1 MSKNFKFANAY
12 IQFVYRNKWKLFFL
26 ILLIFIM
33 SLIPIIF
40 KLKINPDLATLL
52 PKDTPSVLA
61 LEESYDRFGST
72 DRFMIAIQSS
82 DPYLVA
88 EIQDSVKA
96 YIAKNW
102 KDEII
107 TEPQVDNDNS
117 FFIKNALLYLPVE
130 HLERI
135 RDNLETIQFEIGR
148 ELGPLVVDLLED
160 SNVQKKE
167 KKELVWFDANLP
179 QALGLPDEAAD
190 AFSTFFETPSKEEQN
205 KKITSNEPEDLRSRV
220 QRYC

>member
-96 YIAKNW
+96 YIGKT
-102 KDEII
+102 KLS
-107 TEPQVDNDNS
+107 P
-117 FFIKNALLYLPVE
+117 
-130 HLERI
+130 
-135 RDNLETIQFEIGR
+135 NL
-148 ELGPLVVDLLED
+148 
-160 SNVQKKE
+160 K
-167 KKELVWFDANLP
+167 
-179 QALGLPDEAAD
+179 
-190 AFSTFFETPSKEEQN
+190 
-205 KKITSNEPEDLRSRV
+205 
-220 QRYC
+220 